1 MTIKWR
7 NWPSGYFNAGSYW
20 GRSSYSLE
28 PYWIA
33 MCHVNKKRNHFI
45 KHLQCEAQ
53 KANFQLLIVG
63 FCCKFSTLV
72 SECATSSDKQ
82 NRKAVA
88 MIKMLVN
95 FQVRKATQGWII
107 IIIII
112 FISLFL
118 TANFT
123 GYSRLFSEDTSR
135 NHQAYKERPPLHHKI
150 VRNKGCEEVRLN

>member
-1 MTIKWR
+1 M
-7 NWPSGYFNAGSYW
+7 
-20 GRSSYSLE
+20 
-28 PYWIA
+28 
-33 MCHVNKKRNHFI
+33 
-45 KHLQCEAQ
+45 KHLLCEAQ

-88 MIKMLVN
+88 RIKMLVN
-95 FQVRKATQGWII
+95 FQVGKATKHESSSSSSF
-107 IIIII
+107 

-123 GYSRLFSEDTSR
+123 GYSRLFGEETSR
-135 NHQAYKERPPLHHKI
+135 NHQAYKERPPRHHNI
-150 VRNKGCEEVRLN
+150 IRNKGCEEVRLN

>member
-1 MTIKWR
+1 MNI
-7 NWPSGYFNAGSYW
+7 FNAGSYW

-28 PYWIA
+28 PSWIA
-33 MCHVNKKRNHFI
+33 MCYVNKKRNHFI
-45 KHLQCEAQ
+45 KHLLCEAQ

-88 MIKMLVN
+88 RIKMLVN
-95 FQVRKATQGWII
+95 YKVGEATQGWII

-112 FISLFL
+112 IIIFDKPFFNSK
-118 TANFT
+118 FT
-123 GYSRLFSEDTSR
+123 GYSRLFGEDTSR